1 MGDAHYHSV
10 RFDGSACNGCM
21 SCMRVCPTQAIR
33 IRRERALMLEDRC
46 IDCGECIKACS
57 RGAVVS
63 LTESMAHL
71 AKFACTV
78 AIPSPALYTQFDE
91 GTTPGV
97 ILQAL
102 RNSGF
107 DDAATLSWSCGAVTH
122 AIELF
127 LTGYRGPG
135 PLISSFCP
143 SVVRLVQAKYPE
155 LVDQLLPILSPRE
168 VAARE
173 AKLKKSAETGLPP
186 DRIGA
191 VYVTPCP
198 AKMVS
203 IVDHPGMTASYIDS
217 AVGISDLFPLLT
229 PAIRDVQN
237 SAAKVPETETAAG
250 LGWAFSTNLPSSLPA
265 EHTLSVWGL
274 PNVLRILDDIDKGK
288 LHRYTFVE
296 CHACPEGCV
305 SGALTVENPYVA
317 RARALRLQQSLPKR
331 DLVDRN
337 DMRARHA
344 RGDFRT
350 TVPFAVRPPRPLGR
364 DIVAAIAKM
373 QERDRV
379 AAALPG
385 IDCGACGAPS
395 CATFA
400 EDVVLGHAGHAQCV
414 FVRQRQLE
422 DTITRLSGGAAPAG
436 RAAAAAGEEP
446 R

>member
-1 MGDAHYHSV
+1 MVDAHYHSV
-10 RFDGSACNGCM
+10 RFDDSACNGCM

-33 IRRERALMLEDRC
+33 IRQARAVMLEDRC
-46 IDCGECIKACS
+46 IDCGECIKACT

-78 AIPSPALYTQFDE
+78 AIPSPALYTQFDG

-127 LTGYRGPG
+127 LAGYDGQR

-143 SVVRLVQAKYPE
+143 SVVRLVQVRYPE

-173 AKLKKSAETGLPP
+173 AKAKKSAETGLPE

-198 AKMVS
+198 AKLVS
-203 IVDHPGMTASYIDS
+203 IVDHPGMAASYIDS
-217 AVGISDLFPLLT
+217 AVGISDLFSLLA

-237 SAAKVPETETAAG
+237 SREKVPETETAAG
-250 LGWAFSTNLPSSLPA
+250 LGWAFSIGLPSSLPA
-265 EHTLSVWGL
+265 EDTLSVWGL

-331 DLVDRN
+331 DLVDVGE
-337 DMRARHA
+337 MRARHA

-364 DIVAAIAKM
+364 DIVAAITKM
-373 QERDRV
+373 QERDRI

-385 IDCGACGAPS
+385 IDCGACGAPT

-400 EDVVLGHAGHAQCV
+400 EDVVIGNADHAQCV
-414 FVRQRQLE
+414 FVRQHQLE
-422 DTITRLSGGAAPAG
+422 DTITRLSGGVPPSR
-436 RAAAAAGEEP
+436 RAAAGAVEEP